1 MWKKYI
7 NRNTTV
13 RELMIIMLKR
23 TGNYLLHALE
33 CQIHM
38 GGGRNS

>member
-7 NRNTTV
+7 NRNTIV
-13 RELMIIMLKR
+13 KELIIIVLKR
-23 TGNYLLHALE
+23 TGNYLLLE
-33 CQIHM
+33 CQINT